1 MQNSRLSEL
10 EKLLAKTNA
19 QPSPRI
25 KSSDMSSSAEV
36 NGLKQEIRV
45 VSAELLM
52 VNVKQLCNL
61 WLMFIASCI

>member
-25 KSSDMSSSAEV
+25 KSADVYSSAEM

-45 VSAELLM
+45 VSTLSYLH
-52 VNVKQLCNL
+52 LH
-61 WLMFIASCI
+61 CIYVLTID